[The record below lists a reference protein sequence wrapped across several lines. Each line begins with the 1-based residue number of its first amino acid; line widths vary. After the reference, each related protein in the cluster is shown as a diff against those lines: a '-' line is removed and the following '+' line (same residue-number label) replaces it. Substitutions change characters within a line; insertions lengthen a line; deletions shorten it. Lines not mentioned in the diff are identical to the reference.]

1 MENTSKIPN
10 SENNNN
16 TIQKPTKQ
24 KWERDYS
31 HNWNILKEENILKMM
46 EHLSLN
52 STEDFNENKILIQEI
67 KKENKINYNF
77 NFLRNLII
85 IIDLSE
91 YTNKVD
97 FKPNRF
103 EFIFQKLEKFIVEFF
118 NYNLS
123 SSIVIIGTRNYC
135 SEFISPFSQDSEF
148 ILNNKL
154 IKRKIIMKKIKK
166 LLTTTKI
173 IILII
178 I

>member
-16 TIQKPTKQ
+16 IIQKPTKQ

-46 EHLSLN
+46 EHLTLN

-148 ILNNKL
+148 ILNNL
-154 IKRKIIMKKIKK
+154 NQKKKNFHSK
-166 LLTTTKI
+166 WLFLNNK
-173 IILII
+173 
-178 I
+178 